1 MFLRPFHSAF
11 GSSIMRISYGI
22 DVDKE
27 KVPYL
32 TIAED
37 AMQTFSDA
45 FVPGKYLVET
55 FPLLRFLPSWFPGA
69 KFKREGTAWTPIVSR
84 LRDTPWDATVAAM
97 VRSDSILLFL
107 SFIYRFL
114 CSGKVPRSLRSSQLG
129 QSEPRRWKT
138 MRPLMR
144 MK

>member
-1 MFLRPFHSAF
+1 MLLHSIYSAF

-45 FVPGKYLVET
+45 FVPGRYLVET

-69 KFKREGTAWTPIVSR
+69 KFKREGTAWTPIVNR
-84 LRDTPWDATVAAM
+84 LRDTPWNATVAAL
-97 VRSDSILLFL
+97 VCPDSKAFFRY
-107 SFIYRFL
+107 FI
-114 CSGKVPRSLRSSQLG
+114 C
-129 QSEPRRWKT
+129 
-138 MRPLMR
+138 
-144 MK
+144 